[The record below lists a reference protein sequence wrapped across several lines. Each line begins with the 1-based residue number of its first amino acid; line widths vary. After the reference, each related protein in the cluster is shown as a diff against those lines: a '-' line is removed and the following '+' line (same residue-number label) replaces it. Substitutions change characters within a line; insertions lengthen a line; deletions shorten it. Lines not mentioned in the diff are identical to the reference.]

1 MVVAGLDEALAKCC
15 REQLTEKPDVLV
27 LHSLTGIN
35 PEFIRSETR
44 RRSYAASASATLS
57 LAASARIKSR
67 CPDSRNGATSTSS
80 RAARSALGSSEPPI
94 PRQALT

>member
-27 LHSLTGIN
+27 T
-35 PEFIRSETR
+35 
-44 RRSYAASASATLS
+44 AATLS

-94 PRQALT
+94 PRQASA